1 MEAYVVLSNEICAR
15 LRNGEIEDLEVLL
28 ATYCASFD
36 GTPLPEVKLD
46 AGRTLLHAA
55 LEQRPTEEFLNL
67 LSQVLSPEVYSTA
80 DKFGLLP
87 LHAAIHHCNS
97 FSVICAVAMAN
108 PSAVDALD
116 KEGDTP
122 IDLLFNA
129 FEDSSDFIM
138 SEEEVSKLI
147 DALLDMWPEAVKST
161 NRDGHNLLHRAVKR
175 NAFHLPTLQSL
186 VVRRPEMIF
195 DRDLTRGS
203 TPIHFACIHDDDKA
217 HERLLVVLNA
227 CQEPREKL
235 FSMRNGLGGVPL
247 HCASHFDAHER
258 VIEIIVEAYPEGL
271 QVKSNDGDTPLESF
285 AEYHHEFF
293 EEMLGA
299 EEPDMEN
306 AESVMNSIDA
316 FFSMRPANFPIV
328 HAALMEEGCPIEI
341 IRFLLLGNRHREDIW
356 ALDENGNLPLHIACS
371 RTPREEHLPQYRG
384 LLTKLLKE
392 YPAGASQRNHQQL
405 LPLTVM
411 HRAGHKWNELVLVLA
426 KYPRAV
432 IDLGLNEYSFCHF
445 ISKLSE
451 SNVCA
456 LFELIQGAPDRF
468 QAVN

>member
-1 MEAYVVLSNEICAR
+1 
-15 LRNGEIEDLEVLL
+15 
-28 ATYCASFD
+28 
-36 GTPLPEVKLD
+36 
-46 AGRTLLHAA
+46 
-55 LEQRPTEEFLNL
+55 
-67 LSQVLSPEVYSTA
+67 
-80 DKFGLLP
+80 
-87 LHAAIHHCNS
+87 
-97 FSVICAVAMAN
+97 
-108 PSAVDALD
+108 
-116 KEGDTP
+116 
-122 IDLLFNA
+122 
-129 FEDSSDFIM
+129 
-138 SEEEVSKLI
+138 
-147 DALLDMWPEAVKST
+147 
-161 NRDGHNLLHRAVKR
+161 
-175 NAFHLPTLQSL
+175 
-186 VVRRPEMIF
+186 
-195 DRDLTRGS
+195 
-203 TPIHFACIHDDDKA
+203 
-217 HERLLVVLNA
+217 
-227 CQEPREKL
+227 
-235 FSMRNGLGGVPL
+235 
-247 HCASHFDAHER
+247 
-258 VIEIIVEAYPEGL
+258 
-271 QVKSNDGDTPLESF
+271 
-285 AEYHHEFF
+285 
-293 EEMLGA
+293 
-299 EEPDMEN
+299 MEN

-445 ISKLSE
+445 ISKLSG
-451 SNVCA
+451 SNVSA